1 MAGKKVEFEGKIKIK
16 DDFNAK
22 NLLQLLKY
30 LSDELG
36 FTIKKLE
43 SDEIKLIKNEFMQ
56 EAEGDLEITKSN
68 INVEIEI
75 EVSDHDVEVEVK
87 SESFD
92 LVKSLTLTIAEK
104 L

>member
-1 MAGKKVEFEGKIKIK
+1 MAKKTVEFEGKIKIK
-16 DDFNAK
+16 KEFNAK

-30 LSDELG
+30 LSDEQG
-36 FTIKKLE
+36 FTINKLE
-43 SDEIKLIKNEFMQ
+43 SDEIKLIKNDFLQ
-56 EAEGDLEITKSN
+56 EQEGDLEITKSN

-92 LVKSLTLTIAEK
+92 LVKNLTLTIAGR